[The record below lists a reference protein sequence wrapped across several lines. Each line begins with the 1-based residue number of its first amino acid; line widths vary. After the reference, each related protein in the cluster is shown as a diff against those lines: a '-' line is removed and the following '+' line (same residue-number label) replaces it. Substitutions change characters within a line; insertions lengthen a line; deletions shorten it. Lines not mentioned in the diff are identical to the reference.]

1 MVISNVEIILGITG
15 LSFASIVVYF
25 AFKLENKNNN
35 KLMQEIR
42 AIRELL
48 EKLNNKT
55 KEL

>member
-15 LSFASIVVYF
+15 LSFASIIVYF

-55 KEL
+55 KE

>member
-1 MVISNVEIILGITG
+1 MVISNVEIILVTTG
-15 LSFASIVVYF
+15 LCFASIVVYF
-25 AFKLENKNNN
+25 AFKLESKNNN

-55 KEL
+55 KE